1 MLVYWPGWFC
11 ESGDREVAAG
21 HGGVQRVDEWGG
33 LPHRGWGMD
42 CTSVTPWLLSC
53 LCNNSIQ
60 TRLL

>member
-42 CTSVTPWLLSC
+42 CTSVTLW
-53 LCNNSIQ
+53 
-60 TRLL
+60 

>member
-33 LPHRGWGMD
+33 LPHRGWGKEG
-42 CTSVTPWLLSC
+42 LHLS
-53 LCNNSIQ
+53 NTMIVVMFM
-60 TRLL
+60 